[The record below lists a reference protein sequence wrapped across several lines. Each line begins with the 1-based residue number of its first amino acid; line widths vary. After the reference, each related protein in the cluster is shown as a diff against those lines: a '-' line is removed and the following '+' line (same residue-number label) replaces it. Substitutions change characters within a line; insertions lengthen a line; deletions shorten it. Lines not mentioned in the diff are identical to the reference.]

1 MSRENCK
8 ILKILFSDDEI
19 TFIKSDTTTSL
30 APLNSEGIK
39 LELRVSTIFHK
50 ALNKTRVEGIFEKN
64 DFEFLGNIL
73 FRILCLENQKE
84 ARDFI
89 YNELSYI
96 LRDKSTRGLIILE
109 FMPEVAH
116 LAVLPWE
123 YLQIKQ
129 NPDKKIEP
137 FYLGARKDEKF
148 DLIRFVRHNP
158 QEAGKDYSTPDNK
171 KLVVLSI
178 ISSPKARFIT
188 RVEKKKLEDS
198 FAALEDEFNKDEQN
212 PVFEWWRIE
221 DPNTETFLDDLKN
234 VVKQIQTPYIIHFYG
249 HARMDKNGPA
259 LAFVDAR
266 SGEED
271 WVPCSEFQE
280 YFGPEQTYKQPVAF
294 VMQACE
300 SGQINVNGEGFGISL
315 IKKDIPFV
323 VAMQNEVTPDT
334 SVAFFDKFYRSLL
347 SGYDIFRAVT
357 SGRAFLGCTYGKR
370 NPDVDHDHY
379 NDNSF
384 GTPVLFSSTTQPVR
398 FLPRLEPVESDTSP
412 PKLVCSDC
420 KHVYDYRPEHVG
432 IRCFKGRCRGTLE
445 LQESAAASANLTR
458 EYDFEERSDAHR

>member
-1 MSRENCK
+1 MSRETHK
-8 ILKILFSDDEI
+8 ILRIKFSDDEI
-19 TFIKSDTTTSL
+19 TFIKSDTSSTP

-84 ARDFI
+84 ARDFV

-109 FMPEVAH
+109 FKPEVAH
-116 LAVLPWE
+116 LSVLPWE

-129 NPDKKIEP
+129 NSDKNIKP
-137 FYLGARKDEKF
+137 FYLGARKDENF
-148 DLIRFVRHNP
+148 DLIRFVPNNS
-158 QEAGKDYSTPDNK
+158 QEISKDYSVPDNK

-178 ISSPKARFIT
+178 ISSPKARFLT
-188 RVEKKKLEDS
+188 RVEKRKLEDS
-198 FAALEDEFNKDEQN
+198 FATLEDEFNQDEET

-221 DPNTETFLDDLKN
+221 NPNTETFLDELKN
-234 VVKQIQTPYIIHFYG
+234 RVQQIHNPYITHFYG
-249 HARMDKNGPA
+249 HARMDKEGPA
-259 LAFVDAR
+259 IAFVDSR

-271 WVPCSEFQE
+271 WVHCNQFKR
-280 YFGPEQTYKQPVAF
+280 YFGQEQQYKQPVAF

-300 SGQINVNGEGFGISL
+300 SGQINADGEGFGISL
-315 IKKDIPFV
+315 IEKDIPFV

-334 SVAFFDKFYRSLL
+334 SVAFFEKFYRSLL
-347 SGYDIFRAVT
+347 SGHDIFRAVT
-357 SGRAFLGCTYGKR
+357 SGRAFLGCSYGKE

-384 GTPVLFSSTTQPVR
+384 GTPVIFSSTSQPVR
-398 FLPRLEPVESDTSP
+398 FLPRMEKEEIETSP
-412 PKLVCSDC
+412 RKLVCSNC
-420 KHVYDYRPEHVG
+420 KHVYDYNPEHVG
-432 IRCFKGRCRGTLE
+432 MRCFKGRCRGTLE
-445 LQESAAASANLTR
+445 LQESASASANLTR
-458 EYDFEERSDAHR
+458 EYDYGQRSDAHR